1 MAGLD
6 PAIHVFLPVV
16 RMKTWM
22 PGSIPG
28 MTNFGPSG
36 KKRQMTYP
44 RGMTGT
50 KRVLAD
56 QCCGAIIDYQDF
68 FLEQLEPRGRARLR
82 RNMGS
87 FARLL
92 AYLRVPTL
100 LTLERPVDRKGAVP
114 AGIEATL
121 GGAAKVFEKSFFDL
135 TKEKPI
141 RSYLKRLKKKQVI
154 VAGCET
160 DVCVLQSCLGL
171 LDLGFDVFAVEEL
184 LFSSTNRTEAAV
196 ERLKSAGVVFVSYK
210 TLHFELIE
218 AVADGPH
225 EAKLIAKFGPFPDD
239 LPEDAEH

>member
-1 MAGLD
+1 
-6 PAIHVFLPVV
+6 
-16 RMKTWM
+16 
-22 PGSIPG
+22 
-28 MTNFGPSG
+28 
-36 KKRQMTYP
+36 
-44 RGMTGT
+44 MTGT

-68 FLEQLEPRGRARLR
+68 FLEQIEPRGRARLR

-92 AYLRVPTL
+92 AYLRIPTI

-121 GGAAKVFEKSFFDL
+121 GSATKVFEKGFFDL

-141 RSYLKRLKKKQVI
+141 RMYLKRLKRKQIV

-184 LFSSTNRTEAAV
+184 LFSSTSRTEAAE
-196 ERLKSAGVVFVSYK
+196 ERLKSAGVTFVSYK
-210 TLHFELIE
+210 TLYFELVE

-225 EAKLIAKFGPFPDD
+225 EAKMIARLGAFPDD
-239 LPEDAEH
+239 LPEEAEH

>member
-1 MAGLD
+1 
-6 PAIHVFLPVV
+6 
-16 RMKTWM
+16 
-22 PGSIPG
+22 
-28 MTNFGPSG
+28 
-36 KKRQMTYP
+36 MTYP

-82 RNMGS
+82 KNMAS

-92 AYLRVPTL
+92 AYLRIPTI
-100 LTLERPVDRKGAVP
+100 LTLERPVDRKGEVP
-114 AGIEATL
+114 ADLVAAL

-141 RSYLKRLKKKQVI
+141 RAHLKRLKKQQIV

-171 LDLGFDVFAVEEL
+171 LDLGLDVFAVEEL
-184 LFSSTNRTEAAV
+184 LFSSASRTDAAV
-196 ERLKSAGVVFVSYK
+196 ERLINAGVVLVSYK
-210 TLHFELIE
+210 TLYFELVE
-218 AVADGPH
+218 AVDDSPH
-225 EAKLIAKFGPFPDD
+225 IAEMIARFGAFPDD